1 MWWLVKSFQ
10 DVERVYSSLLSE
22 LPEIIKDTS
31 YSLSNLDMEIL
42 EKCSLM
48 DMLLCQFM
56 MYLVESW
63 NGEIPYPVYNS
74 KKKKGR
80 LTDDVFSGDPIVFSF
95 SYLLFHSLIQLSNIY
110 VEFD

>member
-1 MWWLVKSFQ
+1 MKSSQ

-22 LPEIIKDTS
+22 LPEVIKDTS

-63 NGEIPYPVYNS
+63 NGEIPDPLYNS

-80 LTDDVFSGDPIVFSF
+80 INDDVFSAVPIVFS
-95 SYLLFHSLIQLSNIY
+95 IY
-110 VEFD
+110 IFYFIV